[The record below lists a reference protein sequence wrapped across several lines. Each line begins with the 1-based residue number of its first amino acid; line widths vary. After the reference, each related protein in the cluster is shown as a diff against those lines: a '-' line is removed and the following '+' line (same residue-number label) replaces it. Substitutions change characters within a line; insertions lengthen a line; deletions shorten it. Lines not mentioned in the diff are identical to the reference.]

1 MATTPTLKDRAAR
14 RSWIAFVVLLV
25 VSVALMGLSSNP
37 AVREAQNGIGF
48 AFKPIQGALDSVAS
62 SLASI
67 GAADRRHRPPADR
80 QRGAARRERSAGG
93 RE

>member
-37 AVREAQNGIGF
+37 TVRAGCAQ
-48 AFKPIQGALDSVAS
+48 
-62 SLASI
+62 
-67 GAADRRHRPPADR
+67 R
-80 QRGAARRERSAGG
+80 QTA
-93 RE
+93 

>member
-48 AFKPIQGALDSVAS
+48 ALGISGIDSTSNSGELNTYNAVPK
-62 SLASI
+62 I
-67 GAADRRHRPPADR
+67 V
-80 QRGAARRERSAGG
+80 
-93 RE
+93 